1 MRLLTCLVV
10 ASSLPSRH
18 HPDVYFVLGVPRK
31 EDYHAIN
38 TLSKLCHAAGLS
50 RCCQEYMCKPEA
62 FYIRHGGDGRVQT
75 DIRLEIAVLVACGY
89 EVESVKMEMV
99 RRARIER

>member
-1 MRLLTCLVV
+1 
-10 ASSLPSRH
+10 
-18 HPDVYFVLGVPRK
+18 
-31 EDYHAIN
+31 
-38 TLSKLCHAAGLS
+38 
-50 RCCQEYMCKPEA
+50 MCKPEA